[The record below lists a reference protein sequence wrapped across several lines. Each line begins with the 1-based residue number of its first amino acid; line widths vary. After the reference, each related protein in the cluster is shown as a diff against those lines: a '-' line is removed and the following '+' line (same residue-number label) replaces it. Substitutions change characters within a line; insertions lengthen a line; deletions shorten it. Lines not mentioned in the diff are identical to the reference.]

1 LNDSFGAFEDT
12 SVSSAAV
19 EVDAETDPPNIEDDV
34 EEDDSD
40 DFGAFEDVAAS
51 NTADQANI
59 AKEETEAPA
68 KIQMDVEE
76 DDDGSFGEFED
87 VAESSAVVEV
97 NGENAEIESQ
107 SSDDEEFGE
116 FGEFEESTQGGVVD
130 DIGNQQ
136 TPFIL
141 KASSVF
147 HSIFKSSETESE
159 VIVEDSNADLDVI
172 SIRGVL
178 VRS

>member
-1 LNDSFGAFEDT
+1 MNLHIVGLGAWW
-12 SVSSAAV
+12 SRLL
-19 EVDAETDPPNIEDDV
+19 
-34 EEDDSD
+34 
-40 DFGAFEDVAAS
+40 
-51 NTADQANI
+51 Q
-59 AKEETEAPA
+59 
-68 KIQMDVEE
+68 Q
-76 DDDGSFGEFED
+76 
-87 VAESSAVVEV
+87 
-97 NGENAEIESQ
+97 
-107 SSDDEEFGE
+107 FGE

-172 SIRGVL
+172 NLHVIGNIARCRLVVELIRIKEN
-178 VRS
+178 SP